1 MVLGCWAMAQCI
13 CPNFVK
19 QKSAN
24 DVILLFQL
32 WLVNVSTCEVSLF
45 IYIYIDASCFAFIYI
60 YIYRYVVAHICIYI
74 FMRYILLGVLTWF
87 AFGLKEVLKHK
98 QFSRSDIA
106 LC

>member
-19 QKSAN
+19 QKSAS

-45 IYIYIDASCFAFIYI
+45 IYIYRCVVSRVYIYIDMLWRIYVYI
-60 YIYRYVVAHICIYI
+60 YIYALY
-74 FMRYILLGVLTWF
+74 LTWCIDLVRVRLEGGSE
-87 AFGLKEVLKHK
+87 A
-98 QFSRSDIA
+98 
-106 LC
+106 

>member
-45 IYIYIDASCFAFIYI
+45 IYIYIDASCLAFIYI
-60 YIYRYVVAHICIYI
+60 YIDMLWRIYVYIYI

>member
-1 MVLGCWAMAQCI
+1 MHLPQ
-13 CPNFVK
+13 FRET
-19 QKSAN
+19 KSAS

-32 WLVNVSTCEVSLF
+32 WLVNVLACVVRLFTCIYIYRCVCLAF
-45 IYIYIDASCFAFIYI
+45 IYIYIDMLW
-60 YIYRYVVAHICIYI
+60 RIYI
-74 FMRYILLGVLTWF
+74 FMRYIQLDVFTWF